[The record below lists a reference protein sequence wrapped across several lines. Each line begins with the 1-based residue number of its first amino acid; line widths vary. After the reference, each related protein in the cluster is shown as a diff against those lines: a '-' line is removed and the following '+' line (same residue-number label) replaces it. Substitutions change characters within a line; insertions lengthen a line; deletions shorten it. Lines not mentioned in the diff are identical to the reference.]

1 MARNVSPDPQREHL
15 TPTSEDTPTASKLD
29 ASDNV
34 ARRPRRQGR
43 TCPPAATR
51 HFLTLPDFSS
61 NELKRVVARA
71 AVLKEMS
78 RLGQHYEPLKGRTL
92 AMIFEL
98 SSTRTRVSFEVG
110 MHQFGG
116 HALFMSPNDSQLGRG
131 EPVEDTARVLSQ
143 MVDAVMIR
151 TLHHHKVE
159 RFAAA
164 SSIPVING
172 MTGRFHPCQLL
183 ADMQTFVEYRGDIAG
198 ATVAFVGD
206 GHNMCNS
213 YIRAAGLF
221 GFDLRVATPGHHTPD
236 QGILPAPNVEV
247 VESPNEA
254 VAGADLVVTDVWSSM
269 GHEGEEADR
278 RAAFDGYQVS
288 PALLDNAKPDALFMH
303 CLPAHRGEEIS
314 ADMLD
319 DPRSVAW
326 VEAGNRL
333 HSQKALLEF
342 LLP

>member
-1 MARNVSPDPQREHL
+1 MAR
-15 TPTSEDTPTASKLD
+15 TDTPGSPPQT
-29 ASDNV
+29 
-34 ARRPRRQGR
+34 RRG
-43 TCPPAATR
+43 PAPK
-51 HFLTLPDFSS
+51 HFLTLPDFTAD
-61 NELKRVVARA
+61 ELSHVVGRA
-71 AVLKEMS
+71 VVLKEMW
-78 RLGQHYEPLKGRTL
+78 RQGQRYEPLKGQTL

-110 MHQFGG
+110 MHQLGG
-116 HALFMSPNDSQLGRG
+116 HALAISPNDSHLGRG
-131 EPVEDTARVLSQ
+131 EPVEDTARVLSE

-151 TLHHHKVE
+151 TFEHDKVE

-164 SSIPVING
+164 ASVPVING
-172 MTGRFHPCQLL
+172 MTSRFHPCQLL
-183 ADMQTFVEYRGDIAG
+183 ADIQTFVEHRGDIAG

-213 YIRAAGLF
+213 YVRAAGLF
-221 GFDLRVATPGHHTPD
+221 GFELRVATPSGHEP
-236 QGILPAPNVEV
+236 GLLPAPNVEL
-247 VESPNEA
+247 VESPEHA

-269 GHEGEEADR
+269 GHEGEESDR
-278 RAAFDGYQVS
+278 RAAFNGFQVS
-288 PALLDNAKPDALFMH
+288 PALLDKAKPDALFMH

-314 ADMLD
+314 DDMLD

-342 LLP
+342 LLVRAPTR

>member
-1 MARNVSPDPQREHL
+1 MADRSGSPPQ
-15 TPTSEDTPTASKLD
+15 TS
-29 ASDNV
+29 
-34 ARRPRRQGR
+34 RQ
-43 TCPPAATR
+43 PAPK
-51 HFLTLPDFSS
+51 HFLTLGDFTTD
-61 NELKRVVARA
+61 ELNRVVRRG
-71 AVLKEMS
+71 VDLKEMW
-78 RLGQHYEPLKGRTL
+78 RNGQRYEPLKGRTL

-98 SSTRTRVSFEVG
+98 SSTRTRVSFEAG
-110 MHQFGG
+110 MHQLGG
-116 HALFMSPNDSQLGRG
+116 HALSLSPNDSHLGRG
-131 EPVEDTARVLSQ
+131 EPVEDTARVLSE

-151 TLHHHKVE
+151 TFDHDAVE

-164 SSIPVING
+164 ASIPVING
-172 MTGRFHPCQLL
+172 MTSRFHPCQLL
-183 ADMQTFVEYRGDIAG
+183 ADMQTLVEYRGEISG
-198 ATVAFVGD
+198 TTVAFVGD

-221 GFDLRVATPGHHTPD
+221 GFELRVATPSGHEPD
-236 QGILPAPNVEV
+236 QGILPAPNVEFV
-247 VESPNEA
+247 DSPTKA
-254 VAGADLVVTDVWSSM
+254 VDGADLVVTDVWSSM

-288 PALLDNAKPDALFMH
+288 PALLDRAEPDALFMH

-314 ADMLD
+314 EDMLD

-342 LLP
+342 LLVA

>member
-1 MARNVSPDPQREHL
+1 MADTAGSPPQTHRH
-15 TPTSEDTPTASKLD
+15 
-29 ASDNV
+29 
-34 ARRPRRQGR
+34 
-43 TCPPAATR
+43 PAPR
-51 HFLTLPDFSS
+51 HFLTLRDFTAD
-61 NELKRVVARA
+61 ELNRVVRRG
-71 AVLKEMS
+71 VDLKEMWRS
-78 RLGQHYEPLKGRTL
+78 GHRYEPLKGRTL

-98 SSTRTRVSFEVG
+98 SSTRTRVSFEAG
-110 MHQFGG
+110 MHQLGG
-116 HALFMSPNDSQLGRG
+116 HALSLSPNDSHLGRG
-131 EPVEDTARVLSQ
+131 EPVEDTARVLSE

-151 TLHHHKVE
+151 TFEHDTVE
-159 RFAAA
+159 RFATAA
-164 SSIPVING
+164 SIPVING

-183 ADMQTFVEYRGDIAG
+183 ADMQTLLEYRSEIPGT
-198 ATVAFVGD
+198 TVAFVGD

-221 GFDLRVATPGHHTPD
+221 DFDLRIATPSGHEPD
-236 QGILPAPNVEV
+236 QGLLPAPNVELV
-247 VESPNEA
+247 DSPDQA
-254 VAGADLVVTDVWSSM
+254 VDGADLVVTDVWSSM

-288 PALLDNAKPDALFMH
+288 PALLDKAKPDALFMH
-303 CLPAHRGEEIS
+303 CLPAHRGEEVS

-342 LLP
+342 LLLA